1 VYSALRVAGSE
12 RQLVPSAAAIAT
24 MARRASMV
32 ELENI
37 VENFWTSGAPLTRW
51 SGSEFCDVA
60 TKGQHTGETS
70 IVHGVLPPS
79 HHQMVLLFLVVDH
92 LLTCLCSSK

>member
-12 RQLVPSAAAIAT
+12 RQLAPSAAAIAT

-37 VENFWTSGAPLTRW
+37 VENFWTTSGAPLTRW
-51 SGSEFCDVA
+51 SGSEF
-60 TKGQHTGETS
+60 
-70 IVHGVLPPS
+70 L
-79 HHQMVLLFLVVDH
+79 
-92 LLTCLCSSK
+92 

>member
-1 VYSALRVAGSE
+1 LRVAGSE

-37 VENFWTSGAPLTRW
+37 VESFWSVLGLPCHLTVVR
-51 SGSEFCDVA
+51 EC
-60 TKGQHTGETS
+60 
-70 IVHGVLPPS
+70 VL
-79 HHQMVLLFLVVDH
+79 
-92 LLTCLCSSK
+92 